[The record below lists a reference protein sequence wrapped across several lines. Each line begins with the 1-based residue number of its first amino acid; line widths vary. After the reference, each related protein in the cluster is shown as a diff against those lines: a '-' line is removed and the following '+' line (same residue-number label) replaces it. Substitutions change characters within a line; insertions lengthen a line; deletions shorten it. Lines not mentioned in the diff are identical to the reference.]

1 MTSRS
6 GIQLVREKSYWQL
19 DKRKSSR
26 LNGLAQRAQC
36 WIWTFISYF
45 ALHCCVGGDFA
56 FTWNKVWLLNERV
69 YSEPEG
75 HILYYTT
82 ALEKRNLYSVYMYIS
97 FFFFCPPGL
106 SVSSSLCLVCCWW
119 PRRQHTSVWMHD
131 YHLSGQPGRI
141 LKPIRDDILLED
153 MWNLRHKL
161 EPHWH
166 CKAKL
171 DNWTKPQEMSRV

>member
-97 FFFFCPPGL
+97 SFFFL
-106 SVSSSLCLVCCWW
+106 SSRLVCVFITL
-119 PRRQHTSVWMHD
+119 PRM
-131 YHLSGQPGRI
+131 
-141 LKPIRDDILLED
+141 LLMASEATHFCVNARLPLVRAAGKD
-153 MWNLRHKL
+153 FEANTRRHIAGG
-161 EPHWH
+161 HV
-166 CKAKL
+166 
-171 DNWTKPQEMSRV
+171 KPQA